1 MGGLRVQGVELPSV
15 VLCEKCADMCGEKNE
30 KKKRRFSA
38 VSIRRMTG
46 GQTRGLLRSLTC
58 FRA

>member
-30 KKKRRFSA
+30 QKKNVDFL
-38 VSIRRMTG
+38 
-46 GQTRGLLRSLTC
+46 Q
-58 FRA
+58 